1 MAQTTT
7 PISVAALS
15 GGYTVGWTGASSDE
29 EDLVGQFN
37 LTSSGSLSGTIDIN
51 EFGAGKQFF
60 NVPLNDNLTLSGDGT
75 QANKFDADLHTVP
88 VPIMHFTTYVVNQ
101 NTSLLVGI
109 DSDRVVA
116 GTLTREP

>member
-1 MAQTTT
+1 M
-7 PISVAALS
+7 
-15 GGYTVGWTGASSDE
+15 GWTGVSSDE

-60 NVPLNDNLTLSGDGT
+60 NVPLNGNLTLSGDGT
-75 QANKFDADLHTVP
+75 QANKFDADLHAVP
-88 VPIMHFTTYVVNQ
+88 VPIMHFTTYVVTQ